1 MTFETWL
8 KEDKFR
14 TQVTLPF
21 KEYLKE
27 GLRKEPHELPDRPT
41 PALKTGR
48 ETSKER
54 AETRR
59 ARRENTPEG
68 HPVCVLLWGV
78 QIGDGCTTRR
88 EDWGAEET
96 GEEAEGH
103 QHDIV
108 GSERSRDLEQDEGG
122 ESEDVHGHAAN
133 RYLA

>member
-27 GLRKEPHELPDRPT
+27 GLRKEPHELPDHPT

-59 ARRENTPEG
+59 ARRENTQRVIPYACFFG
-68 HPVCVLLWGV
+68 AYRLAMVAPPVAR
-78 QIGDGCTTRR
+78 IGELKKPVRKRKAISMT
-88 EDWGAEET
+88 
-96 GEEAEGH
+96 
-103 QHDIV
+103 
-108 GSERSRDLEQDEGG
+108 
-122 ESEDVHGHAAN
+122 
-133 RYLA
+133 